1 MLRKLPVL
9 IVVLLLAGCAPAA
22 LPVQPGLG
30 ASPLPAA
37 TRAPQP
43 FQLTLVHSN
52 DTWGYLLP
60 CG

>member
-1 MLRKLPVL
+1 MLRMLPVL
-9 IVVLLLAGCAPAA
+9 VIVLILAGCAPAA
-22 LPVQPGLG
+22 MPA
-30 ASPLPAA
+30 ASPLSPAA
-37 TRAPQP
+37 TAAPQP